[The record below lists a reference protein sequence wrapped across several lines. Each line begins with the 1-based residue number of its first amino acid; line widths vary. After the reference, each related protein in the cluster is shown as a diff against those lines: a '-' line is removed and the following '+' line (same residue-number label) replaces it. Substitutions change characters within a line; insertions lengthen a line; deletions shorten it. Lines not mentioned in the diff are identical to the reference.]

1 MPGEG
6 GGAGGSWEKLGVLVG
21 IGFLLGISLGA
32 RLQEM

>member
-6 GGAGGSWEKLGVLVG
+6 GGAGGSWEKPGVLVG